1 MRGDRMGMCGTKY
14 HTSVVFNFGGVN
26 LYIVDGSIRKV
37 AAPGV
42 IVRLQIK
49 HIYVRTIYVAAFLLS
64 ESPYDETEIEILPK
78 RGAASMEHA
87 RGVPKSQLL
96 LMKSAYRMRCIT
108 KRTPPKLEFT
118 VVTSRCPTDMKG
130 LGYV

>member
-1 MRGDRMGMCGTKY
+1 MNLTPPTLASERSLNERNCPAYSTR
-14 HTSVVFNFGGVN
+14 VN
-26 LYIVDGSIRKV
+26 IDIVDGSIHKV
-37 AAPGV
+37 VAPGE

-49 HIYVRTIYVAAFLLS
+49 YICVRTIYVSPFLLS
-64 ESPYDETEIEILPK
+64 ESAYDETEIEILPK
-78 RGAASMEHA
+78 RGAASMEHS

-118 VVTSRCPTDMKG
+118 VVEVPDPLLCA
-130 LGYV
+130 

>member
-1 MRGDRMGMCGTKY
+1 MNLAPPILASK
-14 HTSVVFNFGGVN
+14 TSLNERNLPAYSTRVN

-37 AAPGV
+37 AASGV

-49 HIYVRTIYVAAFLLS
+49 HIYVRTIYVTAFLLP
-64 ESPYDETEIEILPK
+64 ESAYDETEIVILPK

-118 VVTSRCPTDMKG
+118 VVDMI
-130 LGYV
+130 YNAIINNSI